1 MAIDKL
7 FKEGNYNEWDK
18 FVRETL
24 PSIDESIENNLLV
37 NLDQA
42 LISMLGPTLTVEK
55 ESINVTQVINDQKL
69 SGIKIEIIYT
79 VKDWVVPGCPEEA
92 VDQDTDALLNY
103 IQNDL
108 IEITYLNIDTNIGRL
123 TIQAEVR
130 F

>member
-7 FKEGNYNEWDK
+7 FKEGNYNEWDE
-18 FVRETL
+18 FVRTTL

-55 ESINVTQVINDQKL
+55 ESINITQVINDQKL

-79 VKDWVVPGCPEEA
+79 VKDWVVPGCPEDA
-92 VDQDTDALLNY
+92 IVQDTDALLNY

-108 IEITYLNIDTNIGRL
+108 IEITDLNIDTNIGRL